1 MLVTRASTGI
11 TTPPPSP
18 SPPPISQQRAI
29 PARKSRIGS
38 HRVEAIPQSSPARHH
53 SLPVQA
59 LPHRRP
65 LPSPL
70 PHCGPPSPPTVDCT
84 IHRIPLPPIPSRPS
98 ALLGFLEHMSRGGFH
113 QAEAPY
119 QSALAARVVAWA
131 IDFSF
136 SFLIIEDL
144 VTSGS
149 SMLEIA
155 APLRV
160 EGLVVAD
167 AIVVV
172 NPEQGDRKNLS

>member
-1 MLVTRASTGI
+1 
-11 TTPPPSP
+11 
-18 SPPPISQQRAI
+18 
-29 PARKSRIGS
+29 
-38 HRVEAIPQSSPARHH
+38 
-53 SLPVQA
+53 
-59 LPHRRP
+59 
-65 LPSPL
+65 
-70 PHCGPPSPPTVDCT
+70 
-84 IHRIPLPPIPSRPS
+84 
-98 ALLGFLEHMSRGGFH
+98 MSRGGFH

-131 IDFSF
+131 VDFSF